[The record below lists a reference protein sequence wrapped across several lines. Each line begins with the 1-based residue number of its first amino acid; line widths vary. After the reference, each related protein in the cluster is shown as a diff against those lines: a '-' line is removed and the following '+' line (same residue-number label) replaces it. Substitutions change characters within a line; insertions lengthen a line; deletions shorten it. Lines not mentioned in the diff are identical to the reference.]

1 MTHFEKLKILAAWD
15 TEPVLTETEVEDIL
29 TAAATADAEG
39 NSPATDNWIP
49 TYDLNK
55 AAADAWLIK
64 AGRASA
70 TVEAG
75 DGAEVATSKV
85 FDNCLAMARLY
96 TARRNMSVS
105 LV

>member
-1 MTHFEKLKILAAWD
+1 MTQIEKLKILSAWD

-39 NSPATDNWIP
+39 NSPASDNWVP

-75 DGAEVATSKV
+75 DSAEVATSKV
-85 FDNCLAMARLY
+85 FDNCLAMAREFSKKRSAALPF
-96 TARRNMSVS
+96 
-105 LV
+105 